1 MSGTE
6 TLAAD
11 WAGSLFKV
19 LVNLLPEW
27 AEDTVVTLLLT
38 GLAVAG
44 ARRLWRAV
52 RSSRSA
58 T

>member
-44 ARRLWRAV
+44 GRRLWRAV